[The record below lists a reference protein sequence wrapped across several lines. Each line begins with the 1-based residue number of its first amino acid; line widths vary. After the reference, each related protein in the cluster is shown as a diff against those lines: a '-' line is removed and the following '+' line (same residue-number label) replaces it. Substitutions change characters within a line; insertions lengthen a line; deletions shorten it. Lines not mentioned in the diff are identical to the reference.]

1 MARVSTVVMSPG
13 VASLDTY
20 SPRTPRLN
28 EKCSFSDQL
37 SLMKND
43 DVSMST
49 RAPRDGIQF
58 SISDSKVENT
68 GISLLSTRTGSPFSS
83 TL

>member
-13 VASLDTY
+13 VASLDTS
-20 SPRTPRLN
+20 SPRRPRLN
-28 EKCSFSDQL
+28 EKCSLRDQL

-43 DVSMST
+43 DVLMSI

-58 SISDSKVENT
+58 SISDSKGENT
-68 GISLLSTRTGSPFSS
+68 GVSRLSTRTGSPLAS

>member
-1 MARVSTVVMSPG
+1 MSPG

-28 EKCSFSDQL
+28 ERCSFRDQL

-43 DVSMST
+43 MVLRST
-49 RAPRDGIQF
+49 LAPRDGIQF

-68 GISLLSTRTGSPFSS
+68 GIGRIPDFPEQCSV
-83 TL
+83 